1 MNRRERRAAA
11 KESAAAGN
19 DTPALFAEAVRC
31 QQHQRLEDAAR
42 AYKRLLKRAPDHAEA
57 LNNLGCVLQA
67 QGKPREASAC
77 FARSLALV
85 PQLFNDFAPI
95 AATLTALLPPLGAAM
110 RRADA
115 AWPARLPFDRLLA
128 GSGLAAIADDPLLVT
143 ILQSTPVRDVAL
155 ERALTDLRAALL
167 EVAAGGGPADDLTLA
182 FCCALAR
189 QCFVNEYVFAS
200 TPEENARVDAL
211 VRKLPD
217 TAPAELAALAMYGP
231 LHALPQG
238 QSLAERR
245 WPHPVDEV
253 VTQQVREPMEE
264 RALRAAIPRLTAI
277 DDDVSL
283 RVRQQYEENPYPRWV
298 YAAGNVEPLAL
309 DDYLRNAMPGAAFDA
324 LAAHDAPEVLVA
336 GCGTGSLP
344 IELAR
349 KLAGARVLAID
360 LSLASLAY
368 AKRKTPADIVSR
380 LDYAQADILKLGDL
394 GRSFDVIDASG
405 VLHHMAEPAAGLRV
419 LLQLL
424 RPGGVMHLGLY
435 SALARR
441 DVTAARAYV
450 AEKNYQS
457 TAEDIRRARQDILTT
472 HLRDIGRVGDFFTTS
487 ECRDLLFH
495 VQEHQMSIPQIKA
508 LLADTGLRFIGFAF
522 DPMRARQY
530 AAMFAQAGRSTAD
543 LDAWHDFETCNP
555 DTFLGMYQFWVQKPP
570 A

>member
-95 AATLTALLPPLGAAM
+95 AATLTALLPPLGVAM

>member
-11 KESAAAGN
+11 KQSAAAGN
-19 DTPALFAEAVRC
+19 DTAALFAEAVRC

-128 GSGLAAIADDPLLVT
+128 GSGLAAIADDPLLLT

-155 ERALTDLRAALL
+155 ERALTVLRAALL

-450 AEKNYQS
+450 
-457 TAEDIRRARQDILTT
+457 
-472 HLRDIGRVGDFFTTS
+472 
-487 ECRDLLFH
+487 
-495 VQEHQMSIPQIKA
+495 
-508 LLADTGLRFIGFAF
+508 
-522 DPMRARQY
+522 
-530 AAMFAQAGRSTAD
+530 
-543 LDAWHDFETCNP
+543 
-555 DTFLGMYQFWVQKPP
+555 
-570 A
+570 